1 MKKSCFHYILR
12 IAKVTCWTS
21 SLSSTSAQ
29 LLNYRVIMGLLTCT
43 NVITVVCKCFKWRQL
58 CSDPV
63 QWLLFPA
70 THFSWNV
77 IWVENWN
84 LSDSPKKKQKRN
96 SSSHPISWDEFCGLT
111 NGLTIFLPI
120 FDIFCGNFHN
130 TMPIIQLNVCI
141 FCGERIRCA
150 KKLCNGRESSIF
162 LICQPIY
169 FVCSKVNNTRTFV
182 NHIFN
187 SREIKKNYTHCSL
200 ISI

>member
-1 MKKSCFHYILR
+1 M
-12 IAKVTCWTS
+12 
-21 SLSSTSAQ
+21 
-29 LLNYRVIMGLLTCT
+29 
-43 NVITVVCKCFKWRQL
+43 
-58 CSDPV
+58 
-63 QWLLFPA
+63 WLLLCA
-70 THFSWNV
+70 NVLNDDNYVRILCNGFSFLLP
-77 IWVENWN
+77 IFLEM
-84 LSDSPKKKQKRN
+84 LFELKIEICLIHQKKQKRN

-141 FCGERIRCA
+141 FCGERIHCA
-150 KKLCNGRESSIF
+150 KKLCNGRESSLF